1 MGDRCLRCNACTLN
15 CPIARIIG
23 SEVFPG
29 PRSFNNVMR
38 TPRSQESE
46 LLREALT
53 LCTSCGRCEEICPY
67 DIETRSVELK
77 KLLFDIS
84 KVAPGH
90 ARLLGTVARTGFAV
104 EGDVAVARSVQCPDV
119 IFFPGCVAGIRM
131 PEVARAMITLMDVF
145 DVSFTIPEGWS
156 CCGSPLTNLGAVDLN
171 RQLCERNIKAFE
183 MVGASVIVTPCPGCA
198 SHLSRSCEGYDVY
211 HIVEYLNEI
220 VGVDTIMEHLAEG
233 HTAGNNA
240 PIAVHYPCHLIRGGN
255 PLSKS
260 YLRRLTELV
269 ATPVDTENLCC
280 GAGGGVLSGA
290 SFVAKTLRERKLCN
304 VGAIDQLITA
314 CPFCLLNLREG
325 AEELRLPIRVR
336 HIVEPLADVVLR
348 LRGNGL

>member
-29 PRSFNNVMR
+29 PRLFNNVMR
-38 TPRSQESE
+38 MPRSMEFE
-46 LLREALT
+46 PLREALT

-77 KLLFDIS
+77 KQLFDMS

-104 EGDVAVARSVQCPDV
+104 EGGVAVARSTQCPDV

-131 PEVARAMITLMDVF
+131 PEVARATITLMNVF

-156 CCGSPLTNLGAVDLN
+156 CCGSSPTNLGAVDLN
-171 RQLCERNIKAFE
+171 RQLCERNVKAFE
-183 MVGASVIVTPCPGCA
+183 MVGASIIVTPCPGCA

-211 HIVEYLNEI
+211 YVVEYLNEI
-220 VGVDTIMEHLAEG
+220 VGVDTIMEHLAKG
-233 HTAGNNA
+233 HTAGNNT

-290 SFVAKTLRERKLCN
+290 SFVAKTLRERKLSN
-304 VGAIDQLITA
+304 VEAYGHLVTA
-314 CPFCLLNLREG
+314 CPFCLLTLKEG
-325 AEELRLPIRVR
+325 AEELNLKVTVR
-336 HIVEPLADVVLR
+336 DITEVLVDAIHR
-348 LRGNGL
+348 P